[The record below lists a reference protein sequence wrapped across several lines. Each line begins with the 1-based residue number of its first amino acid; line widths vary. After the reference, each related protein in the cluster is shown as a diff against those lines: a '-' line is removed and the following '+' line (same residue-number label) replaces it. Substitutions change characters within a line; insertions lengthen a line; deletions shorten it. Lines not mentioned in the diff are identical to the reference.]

1 MVIGETG
8 ELFLMFLLVGVSIAA
23 VVYIQRWTS
32 R

>member
-8 ELFLMFLLVGVSIAA
+8 ELFLMFLLVGVSILT
-23 VVYIQRWTS
+23 VVCIQRWTL